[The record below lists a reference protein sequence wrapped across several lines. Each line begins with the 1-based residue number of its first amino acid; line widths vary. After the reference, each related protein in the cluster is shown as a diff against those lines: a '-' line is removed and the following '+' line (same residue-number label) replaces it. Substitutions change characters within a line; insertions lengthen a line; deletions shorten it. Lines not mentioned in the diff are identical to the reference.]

1 MSPSIEWPVSG
12 GIINEI
18 HAMTISGL
26 GPHGER
32 AAPPERIALLSDD
45 LARARAAR
53 FRVAVVLHTT
63 ASDWAKQQI
72 AGIIAT
78 FGDCDVAVIEVVD
91 CAFAPEAQIAAL
103 DRLRVEK
110 PDAIISIPVANSTV
124 AEAHRRV
131 SKAGIRLLLLDN
143 VPTGLLPGSDYVAL
157 VSADNFGLGTIAAS
171 FLTERVAQSATVGV
185 LSYHS
190 EFFATNE
197 REIAF
202 DKWMH
207 MHRPDLRVCVRRFES
222 IQTAGQEAL
231 ALVSNQPELAGL
243 FVVWDTPA
251 MEAVKALAR
260 AGHHLPVATVDLGR
274 EAAIDLAS
282 GGMICGIGAQQP
294 YLQGIAVAQTCVLAL
309 LGKQTP
315 EWVALPGL
323 AVSRGNVVES
333 FQKVWRKQ
341 APREVLVSAKLVK
354 NIG

>member
-1 MSPSIEWPVSG
+1 VAG
-12 GIINEI
+12 HRHAIINEI

-53 FRVAVVLHTT
+53 FRVAIVLHTMT
-63 ASDWAKQQI
+63 SDWAKQQI

-78 FGDCDVAVIEVVD
+78 FSDCDIAVIEVVD
-91 CAFAPEAQIAAL
+91 CAFAPEAQISAL
-103 DRLRVEK
+103 DRLRAEK

-131 SKAGIRLLLLDN
+131 SQTGIRLLLLDN

-171 FLTERVAQSATVGV
+171 FLAERLAQGATVGV

-202 DKWMH
+202 DKWMRKN
-207 MHRPDLRVCVRRFES
+207 RPDLRVSVRKFDS
-222 IQTAGQEAL
+222 IQTAGQDAL
-231 ALVSNQPELAGL
+231 ALVSDQPELAGL

-260 AGHHLPVATVDLGR
+260 AGYHLPVATVDLGR

-282 GGMICGIGAQQP
+282 DGMICGIGAQQP

-315 EWVALPGL
+315 DWVALPGL
-323 AVSRGNVVES
+323 AVSSDNVVES

-341 APREVLVSAKLVK
+341 APREVLISAKLVK
-354 NIG
+354 DIG